1 MEWRFIFSDALVIQ
15 FLCLLFVLFRFA
27 LLFTLTV
34 FLLGHMC
41 RQPPMPSQARKPSFL
56 KRGLRESFPGEQP
69 WALGR
74 EVAELWDGFPSMA
87 DLLAVHSAAWLSSWA
102 LRDNILLFNLISNY
116 FLLCFPFWSWFSKRF
131 PGSFLWSSSICAVKP
146 QLFMILLRD
155 WLPNTHALRVLRA
168 NQLAEV
174 GAGRHDE
181 TQDMRPPAAWKG

>member
-1 MEWRFIFSDALVIQ
+1 MVGLRPARGTSSLHWVDILWYGMAFYLFRCTRHSVSLPAF
-15 FLCLLFVLFRFA
+15 CFVLFCFA

-56 KRGLRESFPGEQP
+56 KKGLRESFPGEQP

-102 LRDNILLFNLISNY
+102 CEITYYFQFDFKLFPSL
-116 FLLCFPFWSWFSKRF
+116 FSVPEF
-131 PGSFLWSSSICAVKP
+131 GSRKKEFGAPFLWSSNICAVKP
-146 QLFMILLRD
+146 YSS
-155 WLPNTHALRVLRA
+155 
-168 NQLAEV
+168 
-174 GAGRHDE
+174 
-181 TQDMRPPAAWKG
+181 